1 LFGAGA
7 QLRNNDPSMTRER
20 IELNGHGESNPSQDP
35 SRPRQWSNGHAE
47 VRTPASVRGQFP
59 PSISLEGDEEV
70 QFLRTQKRVPVRRG
84 PITKKTANQLKTT
97 VMLAVLVALFGCLG
111 WAAHA
116 YGTQTSRFRIE
127 SSDSIAIA
135 GVHNASRAQVMDV
148 VGSDL
153 GRNVF
158 LVPLQE
164 RKQKFEQIPWVESAT
179 VMRLLPNRIAVSLIE
194 RAPVA
199 FILIGSKTSL
209 IDGNGVIMGP
219 PASRQRTYKFPVIR
233 GITENEALTSRAAV
247 MKIYNRLVSELNT
260 GGPEG
265 EHFTGQLSEVDLSD
279 AEDVK
284 ATVSDEAGTVVIHLG
299 ASDFLDRYKL
309 YAAHIR
315 EWRRQYHNVQS
326 VDLRYEGQ
334 IIVNP
339 DGERAAQAEPA
350 MPVAPVA
357 QPKPAVSHPAHA
369 LNRHKRQHKRGSKK

>member
-1 LFGAGA
+1 
-7 QLRNNDPSMTRER
+7 MTRER
-20 IELNGHGESNPSQDP
+20 IELNGHGESNPWQER

-47 VRTPASVRGQFP
+47 VRTRASVRGQFP
-59 PSISLEGDEEV
+59 QSISLEGDEEV

-194 RAPVA
+194 PAPVA
-199 FILIGSKTSL
+199 FILIASKTSL

-219 PASRQRTYKFPVIR
+219 
-233 GITENEALTSRAAV
+233 
-247 MKIYNRLVSELNT
+247 
-260 GGPEG
+260 
-265 EHFTGQLSEVDLSD
+265 
-279 AEDVK
+279 
-284 ATVSDEAGTVVIHLG
+284 
-299 ASDFLDRYKL
+299 
-309 YAAHIR
+309 
-315 EWRRQYHNVQS
+315 
-326 VDLRYEGQ
+326 
-334 IIVNP
+334 
-339 DGERAAQAEPA
+339 
-350 MPVAPVA
+350 
-357 QPKPAVSHPAHA
+357 
-369 LNRHKRQHKRGSKK
+369 